1 MLSGKAVERA
11 ICGFFN
17 SSMLNTPINIVMLI
31 SKTFYLFA
39 WKLRC
44 KKTRL
49 NHSRILILYIR
60 GNLGENF
67 QGWVSFA
74 NRFSRMAI

>member
-31 SKTFYLFA
+31 SKTFYL
-39 WKLRC
+39 
-44 KKTRL
+44 
-49 NHSRILILYIR
+49 S
-60 GNLGENF
+60 
-67 QGWVSFA
+67 
-74 NRFSRMAI
+74 AIDCLEAEVQKNKIES